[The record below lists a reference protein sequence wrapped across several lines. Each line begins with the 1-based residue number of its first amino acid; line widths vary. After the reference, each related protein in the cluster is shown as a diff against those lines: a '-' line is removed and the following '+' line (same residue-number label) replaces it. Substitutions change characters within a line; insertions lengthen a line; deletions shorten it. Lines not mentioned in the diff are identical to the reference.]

1 MAVISESGFEKKV
14 PVCNLNE
21 VYGNETPDIVGDV
34 NRDGT
39 VDKSDMK
46 LLKEYVLGMET
57 ANSYA
62 DVNKDGVIDTA
73 DIIKLKN
80 ILSK

>member
-1 MAVISESGFEKKV
+1 
-14 PVCNLNE
+14 
-21 VYGNETPDIVGDV
+21 
-34 NRDGT
+34 
-39 VDKSDMK
+39 MK

-57 ANSYA
+57 ADSYA

-80 ILSK
+80 ILSQ

>member
-1 MAVISESGFEKKV
+1 MNTLIKKTLAVTTAMMLCLPNFSISATEQAD
-14 PVCNLNE
+14 NIRN
-21 VYGNETPDIVGDV
+21 
-34 NRDGT
+34 
-39 VDKSDMK
+39 M
-46 LLKEYVLGMET
+46 KEYVLGMET
-57 ANSYA
+57 ADSYA